1 MGRATK
7 YPGESEEEKRT
18 RQRLATKK
26 RVQKSRERQ
35 KERKLLQSQMAA
47 GQATPA
53 DAAKAYSLAPKRGTG
68 RLWDAA
74 ESDALRRGVCRYGV
88 GKWQQILRDPELGP
102 VLQSRSNVDLKDK
115 WRCLVGRTP
124 QTSQASSALV
134 ALAAGVTHVD
144 EAGQPIGEDGVIE
157 PIETKHAVLAAEGAA
172 ASSEAAEDRS
182 KDLTVPG
189 MTPQVSLEQLA
200 ICELSTKRAQQ
211 DVQMAET
218 ALRRAQSALSVAKQR
233 EEDARNLVKLCS
245 DPSLLTTGGWPG
257 QPGLLVQH
265 MMQASLATPMGSA
278 APHSVPA
285 STGIATPKAA
295 AMTLA
300 PETLASLGSGMSPV
314 PSTSISASKPPLR
327 PTAAPLLPPGLLPST
342 VTVSSGVTCL
352 PGHPVVA
359 TPFLAPAPML
369 PPVPSSF
376 SAAQPATYM
385 PPTSAAASPTSCFV
399 ATAGAS
405 PSISLAVPAAPS
417 AVSTVLTPVGI
428 EGKKPAATWTRSPD
442 VGTEGGDSASQHVA
456 AEEEPAS
463 VVMVGESPAE
473 PKAVVIAMPVMA
485 SQEIMGVSSASAD
498 VQAPAAPASTATSEA
513 LGDVTPPRPAHPES
527 SDTSPMNKIA
537 PVAGKSPGKLPW
549 SLLDGAE
556 DPTQGEHARTTGK
569 RSRDV
574 AESSI
579 PSHLKTPPSVNLP
592 KSPMMESSRR
602 GCGTPCAG
610 TLVSKPELDSPVAN
624 SPGIRAAEALLDL
637 ESQK

>member
-102 VLQSRSNVDLKDK
+102 VLQVVSSHVTESDEGTPGRLLAVDGLLASRCAAALGKRDGGSGALCRGASPQSRSNVDLKDK

-245 DPSLLTTGGWPG
+245 DPSLLTTVVETTWA
-257 QPGLLVQH
+257 LV
-265 MMQASLATPMGSA
+265 T
-278 APHSVPA
+278 SVYIFY
-285 STGIATPKAA
+285 S
-295 AMTLA
+295 
-300 PETLASLGSGMSPV
+300 
-314 PSTSISASKPPLR
+314 
-327 PTAAPLLPPGLLPST
+327 
-342 VTVSSGVTCL
+342 
-352 PGHPVVA
+352 
-359 TPFLAPAPML
+359 
-369 PPVPSSF
+369 
-376 SAAQPATYM
+376 
-385 PPTSAAASPTSCFV
+385 
-399 ATAGAS
+399 
-405 PSISLAVPAAPS
+405 
-417 AVSTVLTPVGI
+417 
-428 EGKKPAATWTRSPD
+428 
-442 VGTEGGDSASQHVA
+442 HVA

>member
-144 EAGQPIGEDGVIE
+144 ETGQPLGEDGVIE
-157 PIETKHAVLAAEGAA
+157 AIETKHAVLAAEGAA
-172 ASSEAAEDRS
+172 ATSEAAEDRS
-182 KDLTVPG
+182 KNLTVPG

-211 DVQMAET
+211 EVQMAET

-245 DPSLLTTGGWPG
+245 DPSLLNTGGWHG

-265 MMQASLATPMGSA
+265 IMQASLATPMGSA
-278 APHSVPA
+278 APHSIPA
-285 STGIATPKAA
+285 STAIATPKAA

-300 PETLASLGSGMSPV
+300 PETLASLGSGMSAV
-314 PSTSISASKPPLR
+314 PATTISAAKPPLR
-327 PTAAPLLPPGLLPST
+327 PTVAPMLPPGLLPST
-342 VTVSSGVTCL
+342 VTVSSGVPCL
-352 PGHPVVA
+352 SGYPVVA
-359 TPFLAPAPML
+359 TPFPAPAPML
-369 PPVPSSF
+369 PPVPGSF
-376 SAAQPATYM
+376 SAAQPATYLQ
-385 PPTSAAASPTSCFV
+385 PASAAASPTSSFV
-399 ATAGAS
+399 AAAGAS

-428 EGKKPAATWTRSPD
+428 EGKKPVATWARSPD
-442 VGTEGGDSASQHVA
+442 VGTEGGETASQNVA
-456 AEEEPAS
+456 TEEEPAS
-463 VVMVGESPAE
+463 AVLVGESPAE
-473 PKAVVIAMPVMA
+473 SKAVVIAMPVMA
-485 SQEIMGVSSASAD
+485 SQEVIGTSSATSD
-498 VQAPAAPASTATSEA
+498 VQAPTPPPSTATAETP
-513 LGDVTPPRPAHPES
+513 GDVTPPRPAHPES
-527 SDTSPMNKIA
+527 SNTSPMGDLV
-537 PVAGKSPGKLPW
+537 PVAVKSTGKL
-549 SLLDGAE
+549 SE
-556 DPTQGEHARTTGK
+556 DPTQGEHQRTSGK

-592 KSPMMESSRR
+592 KSPVVESSRR

-610 TLVSKPELDSPVAN
+610 TLVSKPEVDSPVAN